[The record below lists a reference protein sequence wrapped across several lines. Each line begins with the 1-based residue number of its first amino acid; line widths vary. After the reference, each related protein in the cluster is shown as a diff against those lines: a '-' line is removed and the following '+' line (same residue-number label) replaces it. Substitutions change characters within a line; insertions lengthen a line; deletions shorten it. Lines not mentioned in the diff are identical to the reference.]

1 MHDTIKRGRLGKGLT
16 DSLGGAGG
24 AEGAAGGKFCTGG
37 AIRLSE
43 AGIRLY
49 LSL

>member
-1 MHDTIKRGRLGKGLT
+1 MYATVKRGRKGKGLT

-37 AIRLSE
+37 ATKLSKN
-43 AGIRLY
+43 RN
-49 LSL
+49 